1 MNEYIIEKYNYSKR
15 QLLIKLKYKVPDKL
29 TFIELKEEM
38 IKQYPNEFKNDD
50 IIETNGF
57 IPSME
62 KIIPKNVNTIKFI
75 QNFDNESYNDNNY
88 IEQNEE
94 NENNEEN
101 EDDSFDSYGN
111 TLDDLLNKSE
121 KKNQNIMNKK
131 RNRNEESMDNV
142 IELDENYEIISD
154 FAPTRKELFEKLF
167 NQDFS
172 EKLDYSKNKAKIH
185 FNPEKYAK
193 INNLNK
199 FFFDG
204 EELIDSVVNRE
215 IEFNEDN
222 KSLLLNNKIKIE
234 QVNQKQNLIIEKE
247 THNESHKNKNSIE
260 IKQEKKIRKEII
272 NEIKNEKPIKG
283 NLIKNEIKKKNI
295 NEIKNE
301 KIIKEKNINIIKDL
315 NKKEA
320 INETKKV
327 QQLKQEELFNKKKIS
342 KEKEIEEENGFE
354 FYDLYGDL
362 NRKGIKEY
370 LLELYNLKY
379 PNYKQRIKY
388 GKLIYQISQLCPQ
401 RKEKQLNF
409 VFDLDSTL
417 ICARVLEFYKLNEV
431 KEKYKSLGEYYQ
443 FIELYNSAFQIQNL
457 IVNYRSGIKSMF
469 NKIKNISNLY
479 IYTLSFGNYAET
491 IKNYIE
497 QLCKVKF
504 EKIFYFIPN
513 QNEKRMKF
521 FRKLNLSHFN
531 TLILDDLEY
540 VWFDEII
547 RHKCIINSMSYCCDK
562 TYIIANQTF
571 LENRNKGI
579 NPPFFLI

>member
-1 MNEYIIEKYNYSKR
+1 MKEYIIEKYNYSKR

-75 QNFDNESYNDNNY
+75 QNFDNESYNDNNNY
-88 IEQNEE
+88 IELNEE

-111 TLDDLLNKSE
+111 TLDNLLNKSE
-121 KKNQNIMNKK
+121 KKNQNIINKK

-204 EELIDSVVNRE
+204 EELIDSVVNNE
-215 IEFNEDN
+215 IEFNEEN
-222 KSLLLNNKIKIE
+222 KHLLLNNKIKIE

-260 IKQEKKIRKEII
+260 IKQEKEIKKEII
-272 NEIKNEKPIKG
+272 NEIKNEKPVKG
-283 NLIKNEIKKKNI
+283 NLIKNEIKIKNI

-301 KIIKEKNINIIKDL
+301 EIIKENINTIKKD

-320 INETKKV
+320 INEIK
-327 QQLKQEELFNKKKIS
+327 EELFDKYKLY
-342 KEKEIEEENGFE
+342 KEKEIEDEYAFE

-362 NRKGIKEY
+362 NRKGIKHH
-370 LLELYNLKY
+370 LLEFYNLKH
-379 PNYKQRIKY
+379 PNYKQRLKY
-388 GKLIYQISQLCPQ
+388 AKLIYQISQLCPQ
-401 RKEKQLNF
+401 RKEKKLNF

-431 KEKYKSLGEYYQ
+431 KEKYKTLGEYYQ
-443 FIELYNSAFQIQNL
+443 FIEIYNNAFQIQNM
-457 IVNYRSGIKSMF
+457 IG
-469 NKIKNISNLY
+469 
-479 IYTLSFGNYAET
+479 
-491 IKNYIE
+491 
-497 QLCKVKF
+497 QL
-504 EKIFYFIPN
+504 
-513 QNEKRMKF
+513 
-521 FRKLNLSHFN
+521 
-531 TLILDDLEY
+531 
-540 VWFDEII
+540 
-547 RHKCIINSMSYCCDK
+547 
-562 TYIIANQTF
+562 
-571 LENRNKGI
+571 
-579 NPPFFLI
+579 